1 MGVPKESSIFQ
12 DLKKHS
18 GLGKMHLDLYTSNS
32 ALTHKAKFWCNYVGA
47 LKGSQDL
54 RAPDDR
60 IIRSI
65 HPSIV
70 ETLPEEFPDLKHEF
84 SRLES
89 QMFARP
95 KTESTPSAMPTTPS
109 TLKSMAHSGTTQS
122 AQHCK
127 LFSFKNQNKTSSYLL
142 FQNKIKKNKTYRR
155 WEAACLPA

>member
-1 MGVPKESSIFQ
+1 MGSSQRIVK
-12 DLKKHS
+12 LCRTSKKQS

-54 RAPDDR
+54 RAPEEAV
-60 IIRSI
+60 IRTL

-89 QMFARP
+89 QMFDRP
-95 KTESTPSAMPTTPS
+95 KRPGLVPLTPVLPDANGCILTPGFNYNPVHTEIY
-109 TLKSMAHSGTTQS
+109 G
-122 AQHCK
+122 
-127 LFSFKNQNKTSSYLL
+127 
-142 FQNKIKKNKTYRR
+142 TYRNNAKR
-155 WEAACLPA
+155 AL

>member
-1 MGVPKESSIFQ
+1 MGSSQRIVK
-12 DLKKHS
+12 LCRTSKKQS

-89 QMFARP
+89 QMFDRP
-95 KTESTPSAMPTTPS
+95 KRPGLTPLTPV
-109 TLKSMAHSGTTQS
+109 LPEANDHP
-122 AQHCK
+122 QHR
-127 LFSFKNQNKTSSYLL
+127 LRLQPRPHRDLRH
-142 FQNKIKKNKTYRR
+142 I
-155 WEAACLPA
+155 

>member
-1 MGVPKESSIFQ
+1 MGSSQRIVK
-12 DLKKHS
+12 LCRTSKKQS

-84 SRLES
+84 SKLES
-89 QMFARP
+89 QMFDRP
-95 KTESTPSAMPTTPS
+95 KRPVLAPLTPVLPDAHDRIFTAGYSYFPVHTEIY
-109 TLKSMAHSGTTQS
+109 G
-122 AQHCK
+122 
-127 LFSFKNQNKTSSYLL
+127 
-142 FQNKIKKNKTYRR
+142 TYRPYFR
-155 WEAACLPA
+155 ELY

>member
-1 MGVPKESSIFQ
+1 MGSSQRI
-12 DLKKHS
+12 LKLCRTSKKHS

-54 RAPDDR
+54 RAPEEAV
-60 IIRSI
+60 IRTL

-89 QMFARP
+89 QMFDRP
-95 KTESTPSAMPTTPS
+95 KRPGLVPLTPVLPDANDRVLTPGFNYSPVHTEIY
-109 TLKSMAHSGTTQS
+109 G
-122 AQHCK
+122 
-127 LFSFKNQNKTSSYLL
+127 
-142 FQNKIKKNKTYRR
+142 TYRTM
-155 WEAACLPA
+155 AKQGK

>member
-1 MGVPKESSIFQ
+1 MGSSQRIVE
-12 DLKKHS
+12 LCRTSKKQS

-89 QMFARP
+89 QMFDRP
-95 KTESTPSAMPTTPS
+95 KRPGLVPLTPVLPEANDRIHSIGYAYNPVHTEIY
-109 TLKSMAHSGTTQS
+109 GTFRNN
-122 AQHCK
+122 AKPHCK
-127 LFSFKNQNKTSSYLL
+127 LCISKSNSIQS
-142 FQNKIKKNKTYRR
+142 
-155 WEAACLPA
+155 

>member
-1 MGVPKESSIFQ
+1 MGSSQRIVK
-12 DLKKHS
+12 LCRTSKKHS

-54 RAPDDR
+54 RAPDER

-89 QMFARP
+89 QMFDRP
-95 KTESTPSAMPTTPS
+95 KRPGLVPLTPVLPEANDRIHTVGYAYNPVHTEIY
-109 TLKSMAHSGTTQS
+109 GTFRNN
-122 AQHCK
+122 AK
-127 LFSFKNQNKTSSYLL
+127 
-142 FQNKIKKNKTYRR
+142 R
-155 WEAACLPA
+155 AAL